1 MQMRKFPWAQHI
13 GPLLG
18 SASGISCY
26 QEIVWEEQVEEWQR
40 QVDMTDAYR
49 QTGAEISRPLLGQ
62 ALSIPPAFSP
72 PRCRQCEYLHGI
84 KSSGVRT
91 GRKVGFI
98 FATHNDTR
106 LSRFCVRTVSSS
118 APGPRSAPWPR
129 AMV

>member
-18 SASGISCY
+18 SASGIQCY
-26 QEIVWEEQVEEWQR
+26 QALVMEEQVEEWQR
-40 QVDMTDAYR
+40 EVDMTDAYR

-62 ALSIPPAFSP
+62 ALSKPPAFSP

-91 GRKVGFI
+91 GRRWDSFLPHTT
-98 FATHNDTR
+98 THA
-106 LSRFCVRTVSSS
+106 SRFCVRTVSSS
-118 APGPRSAPWPR
+118 AQGPRSAPWPR